1 MLRKAF
7 ATFFLMTALMGA
19 ALTGAAA
26 GGAAVWWVAQ
36 DRLSAP
42 ALTAPT
48 QSEPLTLPAPNPVAN
63 TATTSI
69 ESTVAQAGPAV
80 VTVISTLPATQNF
93 FGFASGSGQS
103 SGSGVIVSPEGH
115 IITNHHVIEGAD
127 KLEVVYRD
135 GTTVPARLVGS
146 DALADV
152 AVLQVSGP
160 LPGVARWGNSDTL
173 NPGQTVIAIG
183 SPLGEFRNTVTV
195 GVVSALG
202 RSLERDDGYAM
213 QDLIQTDAAINR
225 GNSGGPLMNLA
236 GEVVGINTMVVR
248 GGSSQA
254 EGLGFAIAANT
265 AQAISEQIVEKG
277 YVARPY
283 LGISWQAVNPATAR
297 ANRLDVAWG
306 ALVRS
311 VREGSPA
318 LAAGLQRGDILTRI
332 GTYSLDEKTSF
343 ITALMHYQPGDTV
356 QVEVWRN
363 GQTLTLTATLA
374 EAAR

>member
-1 MLRKAF
+1 MA
-7 ATFFLMTALMGA
+7 ALMGA

-36 DRLSAP
+36 DQLRAP

-48 QSEPLTLPAPNPVAN
+48 QSEPLSLPAPNPVAN
-63 TATTSI
+63 TATGSV
-69 ESTVAQAGPAV
+69 EATVSQAGPAV
-80 VTVISTLPATQNF
+80 VTVLATMPIQRDL
-93 FGFASGSGQS
+93 FGFTTGGGQS
-103 SGSGVIVSPEGH
+103 SGSGVIVSPEGY
-115 IITNHHVIEGAD
+115 IVTNHHVIEGAE
-127 KLEVVYRD
+127 KIEVVYRD
-135 GTTVPARLVGS
+135 GATVPARLVGS
-146 DALADV
+146 DALADI
-152 AVLQVSGP
+152 AVLQVSGA

-195 GVVSALG
+195 GVVSAVG
-202 RSLERDDGYAM
+202 RSLERSDGYEM

-236 GEVVGINTMVVR
+236 GEVIGINTMIVR
-248 GGSSQA
+248 GGSTQA

-265 AQAISEQIVEKG
+265 AKAISEQIIEKG

-283 LGISWQAVNPATAR
+283 LGISWQAIDPATAR
-297 ANRLDVAWG
+297 ANRLAVEWG

-311 VREGSPA
+311 VRADSPA
-318 LAAGLQRGDILTRI
+318 QAAGLQRGDIITRI
-332 GTYSLDEKTSF
+332 GAYRLGEKTSF
-343 ITALMHYQPGDTV
+343 VTALMHHQPGDTV
-356 QVEVWRN
+356 ELEVWRA
-363 GQTLTLTATLA
+363 GRTLTLRATLG

>member
-1 MLRKAF
+1 MLRKAL

-80 VTVISTLPATQNF
+80 VTILSTMPATQNF
-93 FGFASGSGQS
+93 FGFSSGGGQS
-103 SGSGVIVSPEGH
+103 SGSGVIVSPEGY
-115 IITNHHVIEGAD
+115 IITNHHVIEGAE
-127 KLEVVYRD
+127 KIEVVYRD

-265 AQAISEQIVEKG
+265 AQAISAQLIEKG

-297 ANRLDVAWG
+297 ANRLGVEWG

-311 VREGSPA
+311 VRDGSPA
-318 LAAGLQRGDILTRI
+318 LAAGLQRGDILTRV
-332 GTYSLDEKTSF
+332 GNYPLGEKTSF
-343 ITALMHYQPGDTV
+343 VTALMNYQPGDTV
-356 QVEVWRN
+356 EVDVWRN